1 MAMRCFLLA
10 KIHRATITVANVD
23 YMGSIAICPELLEQA
38 GILPNEQVDVYNLD
52 NGNRLTTYAIKGR
65 KGEIG
70 LNGAAALQGQAGQR
84 VIIAA
89 YTWLDSSEIDDH
101 APRLVFVDENNTM
114 TSLIEEGPAA

>member
-1 MAMRCFLLA
+1 MPMRCFLQA

-23 YMGSIAICPELLEQA
+23 YMGSIAICPDLLEHS

-70 LNGAAALQGQAGQR
+70 LNGAAALQGEPGQR

-89 YTWLDSSEIDDH
+89 YTWLDSSELDDH
-101 APRLVFVDENNTM
+101 APRLVFVDGSNAM
-114 TSLIEEGPAA
+114 THVE